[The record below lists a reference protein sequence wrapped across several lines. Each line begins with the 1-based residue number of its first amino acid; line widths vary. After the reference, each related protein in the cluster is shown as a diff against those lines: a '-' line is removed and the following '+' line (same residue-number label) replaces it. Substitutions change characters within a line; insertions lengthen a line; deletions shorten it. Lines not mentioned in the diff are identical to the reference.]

1 MSLKKLMS
9 EDKRVR
15 LNKFI
20 AAAGYAS
27 RRKIDELILEGRVS
41 VNRKMVTELG
51 TKVDPE
57 TDLIKVD
64 GEIIKT
70 KSRFIY
76 ILLNKPAGYITSTSD
91 EMKRPTVMDLVKI
104 KHRIYPVGRL
114 DYDTE
119 GLLILTNDGDLANK
133 LMHPKF
139 AIDKVYHVKVNR
151 SIDENSIERLAE
163 GIKIDGKKTAPAK
176 IFIIPHTENKEFKIT
191 IHEGR
196 NRQIRKMMEA
206 AGYFI
211 RKLRRIEYAELN
223 IKGLKK
229 GEWRN
234 LTEYEIKQLKKI
246 K

>member
-1 MSLKKLMS
+1 
-9 EDKRVR
+9 
-15 LNKFI
+15 
-20 AAAGYAS
+20 
-27 RRKIDELILEGRVS
+27 
-41 VNRKMVTELG
+41 
-51 TKVDPE
+51 
-57 TDLIKVD
+57 
-64 GEIIKT
+64 
-70 KSRFIY
+70 
-76 ILLNKPAGYITSTSD
+76 
-91 EMKRPTVMDLVKI
+91 
-104 KHRIYPVGRL
+104 
-114 DYDTE
+114 
-119 GLLILTNDGDLANK
+119 
-133 LMHPKF
+133 MHPKF